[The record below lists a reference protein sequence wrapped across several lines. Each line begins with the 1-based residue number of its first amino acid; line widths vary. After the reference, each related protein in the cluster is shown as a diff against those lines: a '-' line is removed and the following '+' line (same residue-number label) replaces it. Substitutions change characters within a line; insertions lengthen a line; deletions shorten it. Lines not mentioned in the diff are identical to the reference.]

1 MANRQEF
8 GYSNILLY
16 KEETLGAG
24 AYGRVC
30 RAKCDGL
37 LCAAKI
43 MHPTLFDLHDPGAVT
58 FLEKFSTECH
68 LLSLVRHPN
77 IVQYLA
83 TYRDPET
90 RLPVLLMEL
99 CDESLTKFLERSP
112 GPLPYHIE
120 LNISHDI
127 ILALVYLHSN
137 GLIHRDLT
145 GNNVLMIAGVR
156 AKVTDFGMSK
166 LANVNP
172 RMTPMTACPGN
183 LLYMS
188 PEALQ
193 EPPSYT
199 DKLDTFSLGVL
210 LVQIM
215 VRKFPEPTERFQI
228 VDIPN
233 DSRFPGGMVN
243 IPVPEIQ
250 RRKAHLDL
258 INSMHGLKALALK
271 CLKNKEKERPS
282 AILLSRMLSDLK
294 SHSQYAQSVRMV
306 KDVSERAERKDSE
319 DAKDAKIAKCQQESI
334 QLQRKIGELNQKIF
348 TLEGKFEKQQ
358 VLSVANLETIQ
369 SFQKV
374 LQDKEEEVQL
384 NRQSSVKKKK
394 ELQDVEKSLSQLRLT
409 VKRRDSEISDLRK
422 AAEEKEKKVV
432 QNVQQPAA
440 APNSSKN
447 IFNPPQSPVLPQNAT
462 INFDKQERIWC
473 TTYCRGSMVVNGS
486 VFYINPA
493 ETNEVFSYQTSKGWT
508 SHPPSFHTN
517 SSLAV
522 IDGLLTSIG
531 GWSERG
537 HSKSLYTLT
546 NSQWSVIYPAMLT
559 ARSNMATA
567 STDDALVVAGG
578 YDGNRTLNTVEVMS
592 MFYKQWSIVSS
603 LPHPVS
609 KGSAIV
615 SGNRF
620 FLSGGCIREG
630 EESKSVLTCSL
641 ADLNPHR
648 SLGRQHALSIANA
661 SLWQLV
667 KNAPV
672 TQTTLATLSGNVLAV
687 GGCDMSRN
695 SVNAVYMYDELSDA
709 WKFVGEMKMRRR
721 LCFAITLSEDRLYVL
736 GGMPWT
742 DSMES
747 GSLHVSRMRL

>member
-1 MANRQEF
+1 MAKQSEF
-8 GYSNILLY
+8 GYSSILLL

-30 RAKCDGL
+30 KAKCDGL

-43 MHPTLFDLHDPGAVT
+43 MHPTLFDMHDPGAIT

-127 ILALVYLHSN
+127 VLALVYLHSN

-145 GNNVLMIAGVR
+145 SNNVLMIAGVC

-166 LANVNP
+166 LASVNP

-228 VDIPN
+228 VNIPN

-243 IPVPEIQ
+243 VPVPDVQ

-258 INSMHGLKALALK
+258 INSTHNLKVLALK
-271 CLKNKEKERPS
+271 CLNNKEKERPS
-282 AILLSRMLSDLK
+282 AIQLNSMLSDLK
-294 SHSQYAQSVRMV
+294 SHSRYAQSVRMV
-306 KDVSERAERKDSE
+306 NVPKRAIKKDSE
-319 DAKDAKIAKCQQESI
+319 DAKEAKIAKYQQENI
-334 QLQRKIGELNQKIF
+334 QLQGKIAELNQKIF
-348 TLEGKFEKQQ
+348 ALEGELEKQQ
-358 VLSVANLETIQ
+358 VLSAANLETIQ
-369 SFQKV
+369 SLQRV
-374 LQDKEEEVQL
+374 LEDKEQEMQM
-384 NRQSSVKKKK
+384 NRKSSIKEKM
-394 ELQDVEKSLSQLRLT
+394 ELQDIEKSLSQLCLT
-409 VKRRDSEISDLRK
+409 VERRDSEISDLRK
-422 AAEEKEKKVV
+422 VAEEMEKKAV
-432 QNVQQPAA
+432 QNAQQPVA
-440 APNSSKN
+440 APNNSKK
-447 IFNPPQSPVLPQNAT
+447 IFNPPQSPVLPPNAT

-473 TTYCRGSMVVNGS
+473 TTYFRGSMAVNGS

-493 ETNEVFSYQTSKGWT
+493 ETKEVFSYQTSKGWI

-578 YDGNRTLNTVEVMS
+578 YDGNRMLSTVEVMS
-592 MFYKQWSIVSS
+592 MFYKQWSLVSS
-603 LPHPVS
+603 LPHPLS
-609 KGSAIV
+609 KGSATV

-620 FLSGGCIREG
+620 FLSGGYIREG
-630 EESKSVLTCSL
+630 EASKSVLTCSL

-648 SLGRQHALSIANA
+648 SVGRQHALSIANA
-661 SLWQLV
+661 SLWQPV
-667 KNAPV
+667 QNAPV
-672 TQTTLATLSGNVLAV
+672 TQTTLTTLNGNVLAV
-687 GGCDMSRN
+687 GGCDASRN
-695 SVNAVYMYDELSDA
+695 SVNTVYMYVELSDE
-709 WKFVGEMKMRRR
+709 WKFVGKMRMRRR
-721 LCFAITLSEDRLYVL
+721 LCLAITLSEDRVYVL

-742 DSMES
+742 NNMES
-747 GSLHVSRMRL
+747 GSLHISRMRV